1 MSIWKKLLWITV
13 SLLGL
18 AALAVGVS
26 AGLLMLAFSSLSRN
40 SRYVMALWLGFWI
53 VSNLSAGVLSGT
65 VRADWCPLVSYT
77 NNLNRLR
84 DALLDAET
92 AWDPVTNLFDTGRR
106 QVDQA
111 VAIGPFRPGSRF
123 RRRGSPSPPAP
134 PAAPGGSRSDPVQTT
149 RSPFAPPTYP
159 WQWSA
164 GVLAGLAAFSL
175 AVLMMQVRSLD
186 RLR

>member
-1 MSIWKKLLWITV
+1 
-13 SLLGL
+13 
-18 AALAVGVS
+18 
-26 AGLLMLAFSSLSRN
+26 
-40 SRYVMALWLGFWI
+40 
-53 VSNLSAGVLSGT
+53 

-92 AWDPVTNLFDTGRR
+92 AWDQVTNLFDTGRR
-106 QVDQA
+106 QASQA
-111 VAIGPFRPGSRF
+111 VAIGPFAPGRRF
-123 RRRGSPSPPAP
+123 RNRPTPPPAP
-134 PAAPGGSRSDPVQTT
+134 TAAPGGSAPTPGQAS

-175 AVLMMQVRSLD
+175 AVLTLQVRSLD